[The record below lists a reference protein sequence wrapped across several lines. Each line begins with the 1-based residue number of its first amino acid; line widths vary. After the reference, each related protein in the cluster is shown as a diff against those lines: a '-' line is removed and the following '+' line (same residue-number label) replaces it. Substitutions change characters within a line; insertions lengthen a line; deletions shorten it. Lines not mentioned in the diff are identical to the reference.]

1 MSRDALCEH
10 FCFFHLQRV
19 KGHAGREQP
28 SHPGTGAAFAPR
40 CDASAWN
47 DIGITVCDCLTCPYP
62 ISDGAS
68 FLLHLSRLPRCSH
81 THGRALRLR
90 IHRCA
95 CIIAF
100 ATSLPACA

>member
-1 MSRDALCEH
+1 MEERCRATATLCEH
-10 FCFFHLQRV
+10 FCFFHFQSEKAR
-19 KGHAGREQP
+19 
-28 SHPGTGAAFAPR
+28 GTGAAFAPR
-40 CDASAWN
+40 CDASVWN
-47 DIGITVCDCLTCPYP
+47 DIGITVCDCLTCPYL

-100 ATSLPACA
+100 ATPLPACA